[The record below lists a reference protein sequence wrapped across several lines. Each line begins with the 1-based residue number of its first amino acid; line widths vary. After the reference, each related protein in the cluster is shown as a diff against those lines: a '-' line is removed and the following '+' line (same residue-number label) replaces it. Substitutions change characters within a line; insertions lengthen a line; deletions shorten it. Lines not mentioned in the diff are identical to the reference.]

1 MALQLTDAERTRLVT
16 NGVRDQPT
24 TLSDPPGRSFDG
36 IWVGRDEAE
45 RPQIRGWLNVLAFE
59 DETTVAMVLNHGAWE
74 PSIRR
79 IPDEE
84 ILWFLRGMGRP
95 ALTATIASQD
105 PIFSLPGEG
114 AAYRLR
120 RVLGIPPLAL
130 LRPSDMIEGQPG
142 FALRLFVRNPN
153 NSVMAFGY
161 STTRTR
167 TTFMVDSEGNGSL
180 SQASAAFSLL
190 RWYLQL
196 GAPGARQ
203 FDWRNLEALTAKQ
216 EPTFD
221 GFFATYQALRLP
233 GLRLAL
239 EYRASPL
246 GTSDFTRTFAQT
258 HQLPLA
264 LVESRL
270 DKLLQYQ
277 ERLAIF

>member
-1 MALQLTDAERTRLVT
+1 MALQLTDSERTRLVS
-16 NGVRDQPT
+16 NGFKDQPA
-24 TLSDPPGRSFDG
+24 TLTNPPGRAFDG
-36 IWVGRDEAE
+36 IWVGRDETA

-59 DETTVAMVLNHGAWE
+59 DEATVAMVLNHGAWE

-84 ILWFLRGMGRP
+84 ILWFLRGIGRP
-95 ALTATIASQD
+95 ALTASIASRD
-105 PIFSLPGEG
+105 PIFALPGEG

-120 RVLGIPPLAL
+120 RILGVPPLAL
-130 LRPSDMIEGQPG
+130 IQPSDMIDGQPN
-142 FALRLFVRNPN
+142 FALRLLIRNPK
-153 NSVMAFGY
+153 SSLMTFGF

-167 TTFMVDSEGNGSL
+167 ATFLVDSEGNGTL
-180 SQASAAFSLL
+180 LEASAAFSLL

-196 GAPGARQ
+196 GGPGARH
-203 FDWRNLEALTAKQ
+203 FDWANLDALTANGDPAF
-216 EPTFD
+216 E

-246 GTSDFTRTFAQT
+246 RTSGFTRTFAQT

-270 DKLLQYQ
+270 EKLLQHQ